1 MCIRDSFGAVYKSE
15 FILRFR
21 FLRSGDSTRYVNTIE
36 SACKR
41 SDLLHM
47 EPSGDN
53 ASVSL
58 TYDVTLKDDITA
70 DDLTDKL
77 GQLEDLEE
85 VVLIASKYDV
95 DY

>member
-1 MCIRDSFGAVYKSE
+1 MQRVNFGAVYKSE

-21 FLRSGDSTRYVNTIE
+21 FSRAGDSSLYLEAINETCR
-36 SACKR
+36 R

-53 ASVSL
+53 LSVSL
-58 TYDVTLKDDITA
+58 TYDVALR
-70 DDLTDKL
+70 DDLSADVLTQRI
-77 GQLEDLEE
+77 GALENISE
-85 VVLIASKYDV
+85 VVLIASKNDV